1 MNEKLSSRQPLSQ
14 QHSSDVLLYV
24 LLFLLVSFPLIYSF
38 SIDKHLSADGAHY
51 FAQILDQ
58 GDFTYIA
65 WSRQFS
71 NYLTQ
76 WPVVLAVKLG
86 LKHVPLLSDFYAIG
100 LYFPYIASYLL
111 CIYAVRRENH
121 FLLVFPLVSIV
132 GINLSAD
139 YILVGEHHVMTLLS
153 WPILLL
159 LLRKEPLTWLDG
171 WLLWMLLILFSLSY
185 ETSIIPAII
194 FSAILGLKLYQKRQ
208 ISKQTIID
216 GIALLLSFVVFSIAL
231 YAIVDPRSESNKS
244 NFASSVLGILG
255 NKSALVAASFAFF
268 STIGPV
274 CRKKSLIL
282 VSLFPIAIYV
292 GVLLLTSHGVSAS
305 ESFNS
310 RTLSLSLL
318 PFLLVCAIVSRYGNT
333 KPNKVSTGMLVLFVL
348 VMVIGNLRF
357 STDWKN
363 FRNQVIEIVTTE
375 SGYIPIEETAVQGS
389 PYRWIWNNPQLGI
402 VLSYPCVEA
411 VLLNSSDIKWQ
422 AFNPREEL
430 ILKRY
435 VGYDAFFSRVD
446 NNITVCK

>member
-1 MNEKLSSRQPLSQ
+1 MKAKSLSRQNSSPL
-14 QHSSDVLLYV
+14 LLYV
-24 LLFLLVSFPLIYSF
+24 LLFLLASLPLIYSF

-51 FAQILDQ
+51 FTQILEQ

-86 LKHVPLLSDFYAIG
+86 LKNVPLLSDFYAIG
-100 LYFPYIASYLL
+100 LYFPYVASYLL
-111 CIYAVRRENH
+111 CIYAVRRENR

-139 YILVGEHHVMTLLS
+139 YILIGEHHVMTLLS

-159 LLRKEPLTWLDG
+159 LLRKEPLNWLDG
-171 WLLWMLLILFSLSY
+171 WLLWILLTLFSLSY
-185 ETSIIPAII
+185 ETAIVPAII
-194 FSAILGLKLYQKRQ
+194 FLVILGLRLFQKHQTRKQ
-208 ISKQTIID
+208 ITIE

-231 YAIVDPRSESNKS
+231 YAIVDPRIEANKS
-244 NFASSVLGILG
+244 NFSSSILGILR
-255 NKSALVAASFAFF
+255 NKAALVAASFAFF
-268 STIGPV
+268 STIGLA
-274 CRKKSLIL
+274 CRKKSLVL
-282 VSLFPIAIYV
+282 VSLFPIALYICA
-292 GVLLLTSHGVSAS
+292 LLLDSHGVSAN

-318 PFLLVCAIVSRYGNT
+318 PFLLLCAIFSHYCNI
-333 KPNKVSTGMLVLFVL
+333 KPSKVSTRMLVLFVL
-348 VMVIGNLRF
+348 IMVIGNLRF
-357 STDWKN
+357 SNDWKN
-363 FRNQVIEIVTTE
+363 FRNQVVEIVTTE
-375 SGYIPIEETAVQGS
+375 SGYVPIEATAVRDS
-389 PYRWIWNNPQLGI
+389 PYRWSWNNPQLGI

-411 VLLNSSDIKWQ
+411 VLLNRPDIKWQ

-446 NNITVCK
+446 KDITVCK